1 MAEEFIMTQKGYDEA
16 VERLKYLQ
24 TEKRKEITERIKVAR
39 GFGDLSENAEYD
51 AAKNEESLNESEIR
65 ELENKIKNAK
75 IMEESTDNSRV
86 HFGNTVTVYDLDLE
100 EKAVY
105 TIKGATEVDLDKG
118 VISIGSPV
126 GAALMGAKVGE
137 KVTVHAPNN
146 FEYELEVLEI
156 SAEERSADKK

>member
-1 MAEEFIMTQKGYDEA
+1 MAEEFIMTKKGYDEA
-16 VERLKYLQ
+16 VERLNYLQ

-51 AAKNEESLNESEIR
+51 AAKNEEAQN
-65 ELENKIKNAK
+65 ELEITELKNKIDNAK

-86 HFGNTVTVYDLDLE
+86 HFGSTVTVYDCDLG
-100 EKAVY
+100 EKATY

-118 VISIGSPV
+118 VISIESPV
-126 GAALMGAKVGE
+126 GAALLGAQAGD

-156 SAEERSADKK
+156 GGEEAGKQD